1 MSSPTAAPAP
11 TTPSA
16 PPANATA
23 PPPATPSAPPPSA
36 PAAPTPPAP
45 AAPTPPAPSPPAPAA
60 PAPASPSVPTPAAS
74 PPAPSSSTPATPSAP
89 SPSSPG
95 TPSAPSP
102 PSDTPS
108 PPSSGGGGRSP
119 STPSSGGGGKSPST
133 PSAHSPPK
141 SNSSPSPSPSTSL
154 VVGVAVGGLVLL
166 LLASFICL
174 CCLRK
179 KRRRSPP
186 PPPPH
191 YGYPPPPPPYKAEDS
206 YGGTY
211 QSWQQN
217 APPPP
222 APEHVVKMH
231 PSPPPAY
238 ANRPPQPPPPPAA
251 MLNSSGGSG
260 SNYSG
265 GEILPPPSPGAALG
279 FSKSTFTYEELVRAT
294 DGFSDANL
302 LGQGGFGYVHR
313 GLLPNGKE
321 IAVKQLKLGSGQGE
335 REFQAEVEIISRVHH
350 KHLVSLVGYCISGGK
365 RLLVYEFVPN
375 NTLEFHLH
383 GKDRPTMEWPIRL
396 KIALGAAKG
405 LAYLHEDC
413 HPKIIHRDIKASN
426 ILLDFKF
433 EAKVADFGL
442 AKFTTDN
449 NTHVSTRVMGTF
461 GYLAPEYAS
470 SGKLTEKSD
479 VFSFGVMLLELIIGR
494 RPVDTTQTY
503 MDDSLVDWA
512 RPLLMRALEDGEYD
526 ALVDPRLGKD
536 FNPNEMARMIAC
548 AAACVRHSARRRPRM
563 SQVVRA
569 LEGDVSLED
578 LNEGVRPGHS
588 RFFGSYSSSDY
599 DSGQYNEDM
608 QKFRKMA
615 FNNNYTSSQYSAPTS
630 EYGQIPSASSSEG
643 HQTQEME
650 SGTMK
655 KGGYSGGYSSGYS
668 GAS

>member
-1 MSSPTAAPAP
+1 MVPQRVWTTCHRDPLPPDAANTRSGRGPTPATAPGGAHHVRAVTATPTPPPPAVPSASPPTPSSTPTPAV
-11 TTPSA
+11 PSA
-16 PPANATA
+16 PTPSSS
-23 PPPATPSAPPPSA
+23 PATPA
-36 PAAPTPPAP
+36 
-45 AAPTPPAPSPPAPAA
+45 
-60 PAPASPSVPTPAAS
+60 
-74 PPAPSSSTPATPSAP
+74 
-89 SPSSPG
+89 
-95 TPSAPSP
+95 P
-102 PSDTPS
+102 PSDTPSPPSSGGGGNS

-119 STPSSGGGGKSPST
+119 STPSRPSPKSPSPPHSPGGGGGSGV
-133 PSAHSPPK
+133 
-141 SNSSPSPSPSTSL
+141 STSL

-179 KRRRSPP
+179 KRRRPP
-186 PPPPH
+186 PHPQQH
-191 YGYPPPPPPYKAEDS
+191 YGYPPPPPPYKEDA
-206 YGGTY
+206 YGGSY

-222 APEHVVKMH
+222 PPEHVVKMH

-238 ANRPPQPPPPPAA
+238 ANRPPQQPPTPPAA
-251 MLNSSGGSG
+251 MINSSGV
-260 SNYSG
+260 
-265 GEILPPPSPGAALG
+265 LP
-279 FSKSTFTYEELVRAT
+279 T
-294 DGFSDANL
+294 
-302 LGQGGFGYVHR
+302 
-313 GLLPNGKE
+313 GKE
-321 IAVKQLKLGSGQGE
+321 IAVKQLKIGSGQGE

-383 GKDRPTMEWPIRL
+383 GKGRPTMEWPTRL
-396 KIALGAAKG
+396 RIALGAAKG

-442 AKFTTDN
+442 AKFTSDN

-479 VFSFGVMLLELIIGR
+479 VFSYGVMLLELIIGR
-494 RPVDTTQTY
+494 RPVDTSQTF

-512 RPLLMRALEDGEYD
+512 RPLLMRALEDGNYD
-526 ALVDPRLGKD
+526 SLVDPRLGKD
-536 FNPNEMARMIAC
+536 FNPNEIARMIAC

-588 RFFGSYSSSDY
+588 RYFGSYSSSDY

-608 QKFRKMA
+608 KKFRKMA
-615 FNNNYTSSQYSAPTS
+615 FTNNNDTSSQYSAPTS

-643 HQTQEME
+643 QQTQEME
-650 SGTMK
+650 SRATK
-655 KGGYSGGYSSGYS
+655 KSGYSGYSSGYS

>member
-1 MSSPTAAPAP
+1 
-11 TTPSA
+11 
-16 PPANATA
+16 
-23 PPPATPSAPPPSA
+23 
-36 PAAPTPPAP
+36 
-45 AAPTPPAPSPPAPAA
+45 
-60 PAPASPSVPTPAAS
+60 
-74 PPAPSSSTPATPSAP
+74 
-89 SPSSPG
+89 
-95 TPSAPSP
+95 
-102 PSDTPS
+102 
-108 PPSSGGGGRSP
+108 
-119 STPSSGGGGKSPST
+119 
-133 PSAHSPPK
+133 
-141 SNSSPSPSPSTSL
+141 
-154 VVGVAVGGLVLL
+154 
-166 LLASFICL
+166 
-174 CCLRK
+174 
-179 KRRRSPP
+179 
-186 PPPPH
+186 
-191 YGYPPPPPPYKAEDS
+191 
-206 YGGTY
+206 
-211 QSWQQN
+211 
-217 APPPP
+217 
-222 APEHVVKMH
+222 
-231 PSPPPAY
+231 
-238 ANRPPQPPPPPAA
+238 

-383 GKDRPTMEWPIRL
+383 GKDRPTMEWPTRL

-413 HPKIIHRDIKASN
+413 HPKIIHRDIKSSN

-442 AKFTTDN
+442 AKFTSDN

-479 VFSFGVMLLELIIGR
+479 VFSLGVMLLELITGR

-512 RPLLMRALEDGEYD
+512 RPLLMRALEDGDYD
-526 ALVDPRLGKD
+526 ELVDPRLGKD
-536 FNPNEMARMIAC
+536 FSPNEIARMIAC

-608 QKFRKMA
+608 KKFRKMA
-615 FNNNYTSSQYSAPTS
+615 FNNNNYTSSQYSAPTS

-643 HQTQEME
+643 QQTQEME
-650 SGTMK
+650 SGAMK
-655 KGGYSGGYSSGYS
+655 KSGYSSGYS